1 MFDTSQFTERR
12 AAQGWRRELVVATIG
27 KSGLGNRRLPARAR
41 IGRFLETWLG
51 APLNLLELVLQWV
64 LVKPTRWTM
73 RHLDGLSYKLEGTL
87 LRKIVSNTLFPFT
100 LILSLVVGFKL
111 VENGINSLTL
121 MGFVLLPIIYGL
133 YCAPFERLMPYS
145 RNWLEG
151 GNDTAVDIIMYFSG
165 AFWSGISKLVVS
177 ALFIVGMVEAL
188 EPYGHDLWPTHWNP
202 VVQVVLFILIKDFFR
217 YWFHRA
223 LHEVPVLWRIHA
235 AHHSV
240 ERLYW
245 LNGIRAHPLEIFSQ
259 AIFYAIPLALVQP
272 SAEIALVAVILQLSI
287 GIFQHSNIDLNL
299 GWWEYIFSIGDNHR
313 YHHYPDKGVGDSN
326 YGGEFIVWD
335 ILFGTFHNPR
345 DERPHDRI
353 GIGTAPEYPMTV
365 AGLYLAPFLPNQK
378 VFGPRFEEVNDGEA
392 VASTADHPALRP
404 AE

>member
-1 MFDTSQFTERR
+1 MSAEEQYNR
-12 AAQGWRRELVVATIG
+12 
-27 KSGLGNRRLPARAR
+27 GNRKMPERAR

-51 APLNLLELVLQWV
+51 APLNLLETTLRLLLVN
-64 LVKPTRWTM
+64 PTRWAM
-73 RHLDGLSYKLEGTL
+73 RHLDALSYKLEGTW
-87 LRKIVSNTLFPFT
+87 LRQIISNTLLPFT
-100 LILSLVVGFKL
+100 LILSLWVGFEL
-111 VENGINSLTL
+111 VENGITSFTL
-121 MGFVLLPIIYGL
+121 LGFVLLPVIFGL

-165 AFWSGISKLVVS
+165 AFWSGISKLIVS
-177 ALFIVGMVEAL
+177 ALFIVGTVEML
-188 EPYGHDLWPTHWNP
+188 EPYGHGLWPNEWNP
-202 VVQVVLFILIKDFFR
+202 VLQVFLFILIKDFFR

-223 LHEVPVLWRIHA
+223 LHEVPFLWRIHA

-245 LNGIRAHPLEIFSQ
+245 LNGIRAHPLEIISQ

-272 SAEIALVAVILQLSI
+272 SAEIALVAVIMQLSI

-335 ILFGTFHNPR
+335 ILFGTFHKVKG
-345 DERPHDRI
+345 ERPHDQI

-365 AGLYLAPFLPNQK
+365 AGLYLAPFLPDQK
-378 VFGPRFEEVNDGEA
+378 TVFAPSSDQVGDEESGA
-392 VASTADHPALRP
+392 ADIDRPILHPA
-404 AE
+404 E

>member
-1 MFDTSQFTERR
+1 MASFDQSDWRNRRITRR
-12 AAQGWRRELVVATIG
+12 APVA
-27 KSGLGNRRLPARAR
+27 
-41 IGRFLETWLG
+41 RFLETWLG
-51 APLNLLELVLQWV
+51 APLNLLEASLQWV
-64 LVKPTRWTM
+64 LVRPTRWMM
-73 RHLDGLSYKLEGTL
+73 RHLDTASYKLEGTWLREL
-87 LRKIVSNTLFPFT
+87 LSHTLFPFT
-100 LILSLVVGFKL
+100 LILSLFIGFKL
-111 VENGINSLTL
+111 VENGITSLTFV
-121 MGFVLLPIIYGL
+121 GFLLLPLIYGL

-165 AFWSGISKLVVS
+165 AFWSGISKLIVS
-177 ALFIVGMVEAL
+177 ALFIIGMVEAL

-202 VVQVVLFILIKDFFR
+202 IIQVFLFILIKDFFR

-223 LHEVPVLWRIHA
+223 LHEIPALWRIHA

-245 LNGIRAHPLEIFSQ
+245 LNGIRAHPLEIVGQ

-272 SAEIALVAVILQLSI
+272 TAEIALVAVILQLSI
-287 GIFQHSNIDLNL
+287 GIFQHSNIDLKL

-313 YHHYPDKGVGDSN
+313 YHHYPDKGIGDSN

-353 GIGTAPEYPMTV
+353 GIGTAPDYPMTV
-365 AGLYLAPFLPNQK
+365 AGLYLAPFLPSQK
-378 VFGPRFEEVNDGEA
+378 VFGPKQDVDAEDTAPA
-392 VASTADHPALRP
+392 VDPPLQP

>member
-1 MFDTSQFTERR
+1 MASLSESGSTNRKITKR
-12 AAQGWRRELVVATIG
+12 APVA
-27 KSGLGNRRLPARAR
+27 
-41 IGRFLETWLG
+41 RFLETCLG
-51 APLNLLELVLQWV
+51 APINLLEASLQYV
-64 LVKPTRWTM
+64 LVRPMRWMM
-73 RHLDGLSYKLEGTL
+73 RHLDALSYKLEGTMT
-87 LRKIVSNTLFPFT
+87 RKILSNTLFPFT
-100 LILSLVVGFKL
+100 LILSFFIGFKL
-111 VENGINSLTL
+111 VENGITSLTIV
-121 MGFVLLPIIYGL
+121 GFVLLPIIYGL

-165 AFWSGISKLVVS
+165 AFWSGISKLIVS
-177 ALFIVGMVEAL
+177 ALFIIGMVEAL
-188 EPYGHDLWPTHWNP
+188 EPYGHDLWPDHWNP
-202 VVQVVLFILIKDFFR
+202 VIQVFMFILIKDFFR

-223 LHEVPVLWRIHA
+223 LHEVPFLWRVHA

-245 LNGIRAHPLEIFSQ
+245 LNGIRAHPLEIIGQ

-335 ILFGTFHNPR
+335 IVFGTFHNPR

-353 GIGTAPEYPMTV
+353 GIGTAPNYPMTV
-365 AGLYLAPFLPNQK
+365 IGLYLAPFLPRQK
-378 VFGPRFEEVNDGEA
+378 VFGPEPDAQKGEDQPASLNNPDG
-392 VASTADHPALRP
+392 LQP

>member
-1 MFDTSQFTERR
+1 MSTPNTNLS
-12 AAQGWRRELVVATIG
+12 
-27 KSGLGNRRLPARAR
+27 GNRRLPRQAPIART
-41 IGRFLETWLG
+41 LEAWLG
-51 APLNLLELVLQWV
+51 APLALLELTLLWL
-64 LVKPTRWTM
+64 LVKPMRWVW
-73 RHLDGLSYKLEGTL
+73 RHLDGLSYRLEGTL
-87 LRKIVSNTLFPFT
+87 LRQVLSHTIFPFT
-100 LILSLVVGFKL
+100 LGLSFYIGFRLVD
-111 VENGINSLTL
+111 NGVTSLTL
-121 MGFVLLPIIYGL
+121 LGFVLLPILYGL
-133 YCAPFERLMPYS
+133 YCAPLERLMPYS
-145 RNWLEG
+145 RKWLEG
-151 GNDTAVDIIMYFSG
+151 GNDAAVDVIMYFSG
-165 AFWSGISKLVVS
+165 AFWSGISGLVVS
-177 ALFIVGMVEAL
+177 ALFIVGLVEFL
-188 EPYGHDLWPTHWNP
+188 EPYGHGLWPDHWNP
-202 VVQVVLFILIKDFFR
+202 ILQVILFILIKDFFR

-223 LHEVPVLWRIHA
+223 LHEIPALWRIHA

-245 LNGIRAHPLEIFSQ
+245 LNGIRAHPLEIVSQ

-272 SAEIALVAVILQLSI
+272 TAEIALVAVILQLSI

-326 YGGEFIVWD
+326 YGGEFIIWD

-345 DERPHDRI
+345 NERPHDNI

-378 VFGPRFEEVNDGEA
+378 TVFETDSNKPSDTNIDTRNQKTER
-392 VASTADHPALRP
+392 LQP

>member
-1 MFDTSQFTERR
+1 MATTDT
-12 AAQGWRRELVVATIG
+12 QG
-27 KSGLGNRRLPARAR
+27 SGNRRMPKQAR
-41 IGRFLETWLG
+41 IARFLETWLG
-51 APLNLLELVLQWV
+51 APLHALEFVLQWI
-64 LVKPTRWTM
+64 LVKPTRWFW
-73 RHLDGLSYKLEGTL
+73 RHLDSWSYKLEGTL
-87 LRKIVSNTLFPFT
+87 LRKILSNTLFPFT
-100 LILSLVVGFKL
+100 LVLSVFVGLKL
-111 VENGINSLTL
+111 VENGITSLTL
-121 MGFVLLPIIYGL
+121 VGFVLLPIIYGL

-145 RNWLEG
+145 RKWLEG

-165 AFWSGISKLVVS
+165 AFWSGISGLIVS
-177 ALFIVGMVEAL
+177 ALFIIGMVEAL
-188 EPYGHDLWPTHWNP
+188 EPYGHNLWPDHWNP
-202 VVQVVLFILIKDFFR
+202 VIQVALFILIKDFFR

-223 LHEVPVLWRIHA
+223 LHEIPALWRIHA

-245 LNGIRAHPLEIFSQ
+245 LNGIRAHPLEILSQ

-313 YHHYPDKGVGDSN
+313 YHHYPDKGIGDSN
-326 YGGEFIVWD
+326 YGGELIIYD

-345 DERPHDRI
+345 DERPHDNI
-353 GIGTAPEYPMTV
+353 GIGTAPDYPMTV
-365 AGLYLAPFLPNQK
+365 AGLYIAPFLPNQK
-378 VFGPRFEEVNDGEA
+378 DVFRVEEDGPETDEGQRSGDGA
-392 VASTADHPALRP
+392 NLQP

>member
-1 MFDTSQFTERR
+1 METVKQHNR
-12 AAQGWRRELVVATIG
+12 
-27 KSGLGNRRLPARAR
+27 GNRKLPERAR

-51 APLNLLELVLQWV
+51 APLNLLEAALRWV
-64 LVKPTRWTM
+64 LVKPTRWAM

-87 LRKIVSNTLFPFT
+87 LRTILSHTLFPFT
-100 LILSLVVGFKL
+100 LALSLFVGFKM
-111 VENGINSLTL
+111 VENGITIASLL
-121 MGFVLLPIIYGL
+121 SFALLPVIFGL

-165 AFWSGISKLVVS
+165 AFWSGLSKVLVS
-177 ALFIVGMVEAL
+177 ALFIVGVVEML
-188 EPYGHDLWPTHWNP
+188 EPYGHDYWPSNLHP
-202 VVQVVLFILIKDFFR
+202 VIQVFLFILIKDFFR
-217 YWFHRA
+217 YWYHRA
-223 LHEVPVLWRIHA
+223 LHEVPFLWRIHA
-235 AHHSV
+235 AHHSI

-245 LNGIRAHPLEIFSQ
+245 LNGIRAHPLEIFGQ
-259 AIFYAIPLALVQP
+259 ALFYAIPLALVQP
-272 SAEIALVAVILQLSI
+272 SAEIALVAIIMQLSI
-287 GIFQHSNIDLNL
+287 GIFQHSNIDLKL

-365 AGLYLAPFLPNQK
+365 AGLLIAPFLPDQK
-378 VFGPRFEEVNDGEA
+378 VFGP
-392 VASTADHPALRP
+392 ASATAETDESSGATAEQAPLYP